1 MNKRINFED
10 NIFILSQRIRIIRDS
25 LILDADPELFL
36 EITLDDVDFIDH
48 AMTILLK
55 NLTENTRLIE
65 RDEQLYNLSRTEYQ
79 FGEVLSEFSNETGS
93 ISISK
98 FPLISEK
105 LDILRK
111 QSLVRQQTIS
121 GSITEPDEIPDNTVV
136 SSDELMELL
145 KDF

>member
-1 MNKRINFED
+1 MVKHTNFED
-10 NIFILSQRIRIIRDS
+10 TIFLLSMRIRMLRDM
-25 LILDADPELFL
+25 LLLDADPELFL

-48 AMTILLK
+48 AMTVLLK
-55 NLTENTRLIE
+55 NLTENIRLIE

-79 FGEVLSEFSNETGS
+79 FGEVLSEFSNEMGS
-93 ISISK
+93 ISVSK

-105 LDILRK
+105 LDALRK
-111 QSLVRQQTIS
+111 RSRVRQQTIS
-121 GSITEPDEIPDNTVV
+121 GSIAESDKTPDNTVV